1 MECTLLCSVHN
12 NGRLLIHYTIIVYY
26 SYIHHSAAHIC
37 LPNTC
42 TASTRS
48 PLDPHSRYPQRV
60 FLDAPMRFAVVAD
73 LPGAGRVG
81 QTRSL
86 HPVALLDLG
95 ADHHAR
101 VQIHAILQLSSQR
114 FRLPFNEADV
124 GQAPRLARLGSPA
137 DHRLVERDVLAQR
150 LDSSTILFLVDSRRA
165 TAPHAHVPRHKE
177 DERFGDVVCEDARE
191 RDVLSLREVATTASV
206 LSSMRRAQLDR
217 DCCSTSGRR
226 ARPGRCPSR
235 RLRRK
240 YRTYTLSQVQYST
253 DSITIVMVN
262 ELDNKSGIPKLL
274 PRKTKGLLRGSSI
287 LFYDGS
293 LHPTIQ

>member
-1 MECTLLCSVHN
+1 MPPEHLHGVDALAAGSSFAISAARISRRADALCRR
-12 NGRLLIHYTIIVYY
+12 GRL
-26 SYIHHSAAHIC
+26 
-37 LPNTC
+37 
-42 TASTRS
+42 
-48 PLDPHSRYPQRV
+48 
-60 FLDAPMRFAVVAD
+60 
-73 LPGAGRVG
+73 AGRVG

-86 HPVALLDLG
+86 RPVALLDLG

-191 RDVLSLREVATTASV
+191 RDVLWSSCSASTCTAS
-206 LSSMRRAQLDR
+206 SS
-217 DCCSTSGRR
+217 
-226 ARPGRCPSR
+226 
-235 RLRRK
+235 
-240 YRTYTLSQVQYST
+240 
-253 DSITIVMVN
+253 
-262 ELDNKSGIPKLL
+262 
-274 PRKTKGLLRGSSI
+274 SS
-287 LFYDGS
+287 S
-293 LHPTIQ
+293 